1 MVLEV
6 KVVSQI
12 FLKRTVKISVPV
24 LIFLSNLQ
32 IFVFLSWPT
41 DMERREGAEAAL
53 WSRSVRGGRE
63 QHPGTTVIT
72 VATAKS
78 GTKW

>member
-12 FLKRTVKISVPV
+12 LLKRTVKISVPV

-32 IFVFLSWPT
+32 LFVFLLWPT
-41 DMERREGAEAAL
+41 DMERRDGAEAAL
-53 WSRSVRGGRE
+53 WARSTRGRE
-63 QHPGTTVIT
+63 QHPVTTVVT
-72 VATAKS
+72 VVSAKS
-78 GTKW
+78 GTNW